1 MATLTDRYVWAVAR
15 AVPRARR
22 AEAETRV
29 RASVDDA
36 IAAKVAGG
44 TTSETAELDAITELG
59 DPDRRAAEYVGRLT
73 YLIGPAYF
81 FDYRRVLI
89 VVVSVAAP
97 AVFFALMLA
106 QLIVRSNPLEALG
119 TALSAAFSVAVQVA
133 FWTTLAFA
141 VIERTAPERRDR
153 ATLWKPALLP
163 KVPTAEKIGIGSTI
177 AGVLGYLLFIG
188 LIVWQGNIWVVRT
201 AGGERSAMLD
211 PALWTFWLPWFI
223 AVAVL
228 EIVFVAVSYAIGHWT
243 WGLAWAN
250 VALNLVFAVPA
261 VWLLATDQVFNR
273 AFLDMMAMPAD
284 VVRIVSAAFE
294 FVVVLVA
301 ILDIVDGFRR
311 AWRSQR
317 AVHAEA

>member
-1 MATLTDRYVWAVAR
+1 MSTLTDRYVWAVVR
-15 AVPRARR
+15 TVPGARR
-22 AEAETRV
+22 ADIETRV
-29 RASVDDA
+29 RASVDSA

-44 TTSETAELDAITELG
+44 AAEEAAELDAITELG
-59 DPDRRAAEYVGRLT
+59 DPDRRAADYVGRPSS
-73 YLIGPAYF
+73 LIGPAYF

-97 AVFFALMLA
+97 TMFFAVILT
-106 QLIVRSNPLEALG
+106 QLIVRSNPLDALG
-119 TALSAAFSVAVQVA
+119 TALSASFSVAVQAA

-141 VIERTAPERRDR
+141 MIERTAPERRDR

-188 LIVWQGNIWVVRT
+188 LIVWQGNIWVVQT
-201 AGGERSAMLD
+201 AGGERTAVLD
-211 PALWTFWLPWFI
+211 PALWALWLPWFI

-228 EIVFVAVSYAIGHWT
+228 EIVFLAVAYAIGHWT

-261 VWLLATDQVFNR
+261 VWLLATDRVFNR
-273 AFLDMMAMPAD
+273 EFLEMMAMPTD
-284 VVRIVSAAFE
+284 VVRIASAVFE

-301 ILDIVDGFRR
+301 VLDTLDGFRR
-311 AWRSQR
+311 ARRTQR
-317 AVHAEA
+317 AVLGEA